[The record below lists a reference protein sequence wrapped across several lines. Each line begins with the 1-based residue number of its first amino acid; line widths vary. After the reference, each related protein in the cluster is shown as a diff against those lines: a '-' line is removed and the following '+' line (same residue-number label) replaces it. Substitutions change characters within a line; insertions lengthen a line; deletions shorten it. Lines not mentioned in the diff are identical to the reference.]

1 MDADDLRAYLDQDP
15 NVSPT
20 STANLGPYARVVI
33 GRGPTPVKILFRL
46 WLQKFVPGVV
56 PQPLA
61 RVEYR
66 DSTTKHEH
74 KANQQKITTQIKE
87 PKMKLNGTNRT
98 NEQNEQQQKGATEWN
113 KRKYN

>member
-1 MDADDLRAYLDQDP
+1 MVDGEGGRSARVGAA
-15 NVSPT
+15 VE
-20 STANLGPYARVVI
+20 RVVI

-61 RVEYR
+61 RVEAR

-74 KANQQKITTQIKE
+74 KPNQQKITTQIKQPE
-87 PKMKLNGTNRT
+87 TKC
-98 NEQNEQQQKGATEWN
+98 KG
-113 KRKYN
+113 RG